1 LAPEYNLFLLSGEGS
16 MNHSK
21 IKAGLAGILMITM
34 SSLASAAEHS
44 TPREARAMFDQ
55 AVKYLQANGPEKSWV
70 AFNNRK
76 GAFVKNDLYV
86 YVIDRKGTYIANGAA
101 PDSLVGLNVLDSV
114 DAAGNPLF
122 RQMIAVTDKQQEA
135 RIRYV
140 WLNRTHNHVEP
151 KVAWLHREG
160 EYILGVGYYAPRS
173 TADDARKLLDS
184 ASAEVKK
191 NGIGKAAASFNDPR
205 GRFIHDDLYVFAIN
219 LQSGKFEAHGM
230 NPKWAGTNA
239 SDLQDVEGKP
249 LVKEMLEL
257 AKTKGEGTVDYV
269 WRNPVTN
276 AVEKKRTFIRRENG
290 SLIGVGFYTE

>member
-1 LAPEYNLFLLSGEGS
+1 MHHQIIRLSLAS
-16 MNHSK
+16 
-21 IKAGLAGILMITM
+21 LALCLT
-34 SSLASAAEHS
+34 SLASAAEHS

-55 AVKYLQANGPEKSWV
+55 AVKYLQANGPEKSWA

-122 RQMIAVTDKQQEA
+122 RQMIAVTEKQDEA

-140 WLNRTHNHVEP
+140 WLNRKHNHVEP

-160 EYILGVGYYAPRS
+160 DYILGVGYYAPRA
-173 TADDARKLLDS
+173 TTDDARKLLDT

-191 NGIGKAAASFNDPR
+191 QGLTKALSRFNDKR
-205 GRFIHDDLYVFAIN
+205 GAFVHDDLYVFAIN

-230 NPKWAGTNA
+230 NPKWTGTDA
-239 SDLQDVEGKP
+239 SDLHDVEGKP
-249 LVKEMLEL
+249 LVKEMLAL
-257 AKTKGEGTVDYV
+257 ANSKGEGTVDYV

-276 AVEKKRTFIRRENG
+276 TVEKKRTFIRRENG
-290 SLIGVGFYTE
+290 SLIGVGFYSE

>member
-1 LAPEYNLFLLSGEGS
+1 MKPSKLSVALSGLL
-16 MNHSK
+16 M
-21 IKAGLAGILMITM
+21 LA
-34 SSLASAAEHS
+34 SSTLASAAEHS

-55 AVKYLQANGPEKSWV
+55 AVKYLQANGPEKSWA

-76 GAFVKNDLYV
+76 GVFVKNDLYV

-101 PDSLVGLNVLDSV
+101 PDSLIGLNVLDSV

-140 WLNRTHNHVEP
+140 WLNRKHNHVEP

-160 EYILGVGYYAPRS
+160 DYILGVGYYAPRS
-173 TADDARKLLDS
+173 TSDDARKMLDA

-191 NGIGKAAASFNDPR
+191 QGMTKALSNFNDKR
-205 GRFIHDDLYVFAIN
+205 GTFVHDDLYVFAIN

-230 NPKWAGTNA
+230 NPKWTGTEA
-239 SDLQDVEGKP
+239 SDLHDVEGKP

-257 AKTKGEGTVDYV
+257 AKSKGEGTVDYV

-276 AVEKKRTFIRRENG
+276 TVEKKRTFIRRENG
-290 SLIGVGFYTE
+290 SLLGVGFYSE

>member
-1 LAPEYNLFLLSGEGS
+1 MLA
-16 MNHSK
+16 
-21 IKAGLAGILMITM
+21 
-34 SSLASAAEHS
+34 SSTLASAAEHS

-55 AVKYLQANGPEKSWV
+55 AVKYLQANGPEKSWA

-76 GAFVKNDLYV
+76 GVFVKNDLYV

-101 PDSLVGLNVLDSV
+101 PDSLIGLNVLDSV

-140 WLNRTHNHVEP
+140 WLNRKHNHVEP

-160 EYILGVGYYAPRS
+160 DYILGVGYYAPRS
-173 TADDARKLLDS
+173 TSDDARKMLDA

-191 NGIGKAAASFNDPR
+191 QGMTKALSNFNDKR
-205 GRFIHDDLYVFAIN
+205 GSFVHDDLYVFAIN

-230 NPKWAGTNA
+230 NPKWTGTEA
-239 SDLQDVEGKP
+239 SDLHDVEGKP

-257 AKTKGEGTVDYV
+257 AKSKGEGTVDYV

-276 AVEKKRTFIRRENG
+276 TVEKKRTFIRRENG
-290 SLIGVGFYTE
+290 SLLGVGFYSE

>member
-1 LAPEYNLFLLSGEGS
+1 

-21 IKAGLAGILMITM
+21 IKAGLVGMLMITM

-55 AVKYLQANGPEKSWV
+55 AVKYLQANGPEKSWA

-76 GAFVKNDLYV
+76 GPFVKKDLYV

-122 RQMIAVTDKQQEA
+122 RQMIAVTEKQDEA

-140 WLNRTHNHVEP
+140 WLNRKHNHVEP
-151 KVAWLHREG
+151 KVAYLHREG
-160 EYILGVGYYAPRS
+160 DYILGVGYYAPRS
-173 TADDARKLLDS
+173 TSDDARKLLDA
-184 ASAEVKK
+184 ASAQIKK
-191 NGIGKAAASFNDPR
+191 QGMAKALASFNDTR
-205 GRFIHDDLYVFAIN
+205 GNFVHDDLYVFAVN

-230 NPKWAGTNA
+230 NPKWTGTDA
-239 SDLQDVEGKP
+239 SDLHDVEGKP
-249 LVKEMLEL
+249 LVKEMLAL
-257 AKTKGEGTVDYV
+257 AKSKGEGIVDYV

-276 AVEKKRTFIRRENG
+276 TVEKKRTFIRRENG
-290 SLIGVGFYTE
+290 SLIGVGFYSE